1 MWHLIDYYR
10 KPWCIQRFFRT
21 IPPLL
26 KVYGAW
32 ISCRLH
38 LIAFDRLESHTPF
51 PCPTSQA
58 INNFPRFQCLL
69 FILNF
74 NHQQDPISDNVCRD
88 INVQREHYNGC
99 PDSSVSKIVISQL
112 ATYLCCTCLNH
123 TSSMLAKKYQVVKK
137 KINIKPCSMHDWFD
151 CHLPGCNGLTVFPV
165 CMAKNY
171 PGFPPDQNA
180 SLEAKLLDLTSI
192 P

>member
-1 MWHLIDYYR
+1 MWHLIAYYR

-58 INNFPRFQCLL
+58 INNFLRFQCLL

-88 INVQREHYNGC
+88 INVQREHYNGW
-99 PDSSVSKIVISQL
+99 PDSSVSKIVVSRL

-123 TSSMLAKKYQVVKK
+123 TSSMLAKKVLSGEKKNQYKTLRYAWVVWLS
-137 KINIKPCSMHDWFD
+137 PDGMQWF
-151 CHLPGCNGLTVFPV
+151 
-165 CMAKNY
+165 
-171 PGFPPDQNA
+171 
-180 SLEAKLLDLTSI
+180 TSI
-192 P
+192 SHLHGQELPWLSSWSKCIFRS